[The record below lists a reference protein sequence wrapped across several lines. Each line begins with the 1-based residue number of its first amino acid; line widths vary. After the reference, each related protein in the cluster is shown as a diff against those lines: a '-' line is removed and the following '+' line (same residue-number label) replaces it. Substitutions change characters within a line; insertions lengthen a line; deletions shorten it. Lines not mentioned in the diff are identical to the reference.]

1 MFPTEEEAGGR
12 CFCTDEDMQETE
24 SSSCEIRT
32 IRTLALTLASF
43 RCFMCV
49 YMLSLPT

>member
-32 IRTLALTLASF
+32 LALTLASF